1 MSTYIKH
8 KKILV
13 TGANGQLGK
22 ALQDECVSYPELILV
37 FATKQELDITDA
49 LSIEKAINV
58 YQPDVIINT
67 AAYTAVDA
75 AENDQEAA
83 YLLNEKAVNL
93 LASSCKEN
101 NIKLIHISTD
111 YVFDGSSKNAYTEI
125 SQVNPQTVYGKSKL
139 AGEVAI
145 QAVQDLTYAIIRTS
159 WLYSDYG
166 HNFYKTMLR
175 VGSQKSEL
183 QVVNDQYGIPTL
195 ANDLASAILEIAP
208 NLDPTNK
215 GIYHY
220 SNQGKTT
227 WYAFAKAIFEASEL
241 DVLVTP
247 TTSELYPTTAKRPKN
262 SELDCEKI
270 TSKFHVNRPFW
281 KDALLRNFVKKM
293 NN

>member
-1 MSTYIKH
+1 MNTSIKH
-8 KKILV
+8 KKVLV
-13 TGANGQLGK
+13 TGSDGQLGK
-22 ALQDECVSYPELILV
+22 ALQNECVSYPELIFV
-37 FATKQELDITDA
+37 FTTKQELDITDA
-49 LSIEKAINV
+49 LSIEKAINT
-58 YQPDVIINT
+58 YQPGIIINT
-67 AAYTAVDA
+67 AAYTAVDT

-83 YLLNEKAVNL
+83 YLLNEKAVGL
-93 LASSCKEN
+93 LASSCNKN

-111 YVFDGSSKNAYTEI
+111 YVFDGASKDAYTET

-145 QAVQDLTYAIIRTS
+145 QAIDDLTYAIIRTS

-195 ANDLASAILEIAP
+195 ANDLACAILEIAP
-208 NLDPTNK
+208 KLDPTNK

-247 TTSELYPTTAKRPKN
+247 ITSELYPTAAKRPKN
-262 SELDCEKI
+262 SELNCEKI
-270 TSKFHVNRPFW
+270 TSKFHINRSFW
-281 KDALLRNFVKKM
+281 KDALLKNFVKKM